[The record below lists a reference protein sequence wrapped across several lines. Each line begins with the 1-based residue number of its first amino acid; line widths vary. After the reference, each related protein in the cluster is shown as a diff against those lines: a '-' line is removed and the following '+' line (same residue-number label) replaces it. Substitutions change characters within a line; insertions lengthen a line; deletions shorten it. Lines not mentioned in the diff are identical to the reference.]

1 MMQWAVLVVALLQ
14 AATCAPITANE
25 VATRIVAVSKA
36 KPELLRSIS
45 YCTCVCGKY
54 LYVCLYLLYLCLRA
68 AVSQADP
75 SLLRVAL
82 THSDPDLLEVEHID
96 IY

>member
-45 YCTCVCGKY
+45 VCTCVCGKY
-54 LYVCLYLLYLCLRA
+54 LYV
-68 AVSQADP
+68 
-75 SLLRVAL
+75 
-82 THSDPDLLEVEHID
+82 
-96 IY
+96 